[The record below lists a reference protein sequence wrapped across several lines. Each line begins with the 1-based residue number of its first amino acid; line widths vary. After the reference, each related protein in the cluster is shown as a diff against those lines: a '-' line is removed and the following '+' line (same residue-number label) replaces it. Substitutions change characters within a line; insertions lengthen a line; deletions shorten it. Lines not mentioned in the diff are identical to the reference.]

1 MWYLW
6 CGPDSPFF
14 GKDKMTTLERVL
26 IKDKKSHK
34 EKRNYYYKYQE
45 DKEVMENIM
54 KNFGIKDTQNAHI
67 INGHIPVEKINGE
80 TPVKAD
86 GKVIVIDG
94 GFSKAYQK
102 TTGIAGYTLV
112 SGSTGM
118 RIIAHEPFT
127 SLEDAIQN
135 NEDIHYSTDL
145 QEPSKRR
152 ITIAHTDKGI
162 ELKKQI
168 ENLKL
173 LISCYDS
180 GLLCEN
186 KDFKYVKV
194 LKK

>member
-1 MWYLW
+1 
-6 CGPDSPFF
+6 
-14 GKDKMTTLERVL
+14 
-26 IKDKKSHK
+26 
-34 EKRNYYYKYQE
+34 
-45 DKEVMENIM
+45 
-54 KNFGIKDTQNAHI
+54 
-67 INGHIPVEKINGE
+67 
-80 TPVKAD
+80 
-86 GKVIVIDG
+86 
-94 GFSKAYQK
+94 
-102 TTGIAGYTLV
+102 
-112 SGSTGM
+112 M

-135 NEDIHYSTDL
+135 NEDIHYSIDL